1 MNCCSTG
8 VLNTEVDN
16 WERGH
21 HDFFVGRQL
30 GQCEDFR
37 YCNHSLAKPYLFF
50 KSKPSFFAQTNK
62 RYNEIFRLE
71 PGHFTSVTLQ
81 HAGRDGCKID
91 WVKLRGSKM
100 QGQLD

>member
-37 YCNHSLAKPYLFF
+37 YYTHSLAKPYLFF
-50 KSKPSFFAQTNK
+50 KSKPSFLALTNK
-62 RYNEIFRLE
+62 RRNFQVGAGSLHLRHSAACRKGRVQDRL
-71 PGHFTSVTLQ
+71 
-81 HAGRDGCKID
+81 
-91 WVKLRGSKM
+91 
-100 QGQLD
+100 GQT